1 MIVVSLS
8 YNGMES
14 ESDLEINLLGS
25 ASESDKG
32 IESESNSEADLEIV
46 SWSDSGSVSDREA

>member
-1 MIVVSLS
+1 MVSLS

-25 ASESDKG
+25 ASESDNG